1 MYSWINSQP
10 FANQN
15 YNIYIYIYKTWFT
28 VCLESSSICSCIIYN
43 NILAE
48 GRIADALKYGFLD
61 LDEDMIKGM
70 YYAFFFSANLY
81 STGTQ
86 YYQYLKFNR

>member
-1 MYSWINSQP
+1 MYMYSWINSQP

-70 YYAFFFSANLY
+70 YYAFFFC
-81 STGTQ
+81 
-86 YYQYLKFNR
+86 KFI